1 MPNKLEEILKKLIER
16 LQNTSQTQSL
26 ELTPVRRKVL
36 TIFFKVDKL
45 VKKYT
50 KHKTWESLID
60 TVVRPHIENLI
71 KKEIP
76 ESELRQVLKDCYEET
91 KDIYFDL
98 DIASE
103 LKNTPTDERVN
114 EQVKNLPRFKELA
127 DLL

>member
-1 MPNKLEEILKKLIER
+1 MPNKLDEILKKLISR
-16 LQNTSQTQSL
+16 LQTTSQTQSL
-26 ELTPVRRKVL
+26 EITPVRRKVL

-45 VKKYT
+45 AKKYT
-50 KHKTWESLID
+50 KHKTWEGLID

-76 ESELRQVLKDCYEET
+76 EAELRQVLKDCYEET

-103 LKNTPTDERVN
+103 LKNTPTDKSVN
-114 EQVKNLPRFKELA
+114 DIVKNLPKYKELA